1 MPMKT
6 LVIYYSRTGA
16 TRGIAEDL
24 ARALDAD
31 IAEITSP
38 RFHLG
43 PFGYLRAGFDSV
55 RGKLPPIDMPTL
67 DFAAYDLVLVGAP
80 IWTSYP
86 ALPVRSFF
94 ADAQSLG
101 RETALFF
108 TCEGHSPVQD
118 AVDEVRRLWPHA
130 VKDAIAL
137 NMKEQDE
144 VARANALLD
153 FTVRLGIEVPVCRD

>member
-1 MPMKT
+1 MKT
-6 LVIYYSRTGA
+6 LVVYYSRTGA
-16 TRGIAEDL
+16 TRSIAEEL
-24 ARALDAD
+24 AQSLDAE

-43 PFGYLRAGFDSV
+43 PFGYFRAGFDSV
-55 RGKLPPIDMPTL
+55 RGKLPPIDAPAL
-67 DFAAYDLVLVGAP
+67 DFGVYDLVLVGAP

-94 ADAQSLG
+94 AGAQSLG

-108 TCEGHSPVQD
+108 TCEGHSPVQA
-118 AVDEVRRLWPHA
+118 AVDEVRRLWPHT
-130 VKDAIAL
+130 VKDAIAV

-153 FTVRLGIEVPVCRD
+153 FTVRLGVEGPAGIV

>member
-1 MPMKT
+1 MKT

-16 TRGIAEDL
+16 TRGVAEEL
-24 ARALDAD
+24 AHRLDAVLT
-31 IAEITSP
+31 EITSP
-38 RFHLG
+38 RFRLN

-55 RGKLPPIDMPTL
+55 RGKLPPIVVPEL
-67 DFAAYDLVLVGAP
+67 DFALYDLVLVGAP

-94 ADAQSLG
+94 AEAGTLG

-108 TCEGHSPVQD
+108 TCEGHSPVQA
-118 AVDEVRRLWPHA
+118 AVDEVRRLWPHTI
-130 VKDAIAL
+130 KDAISI
-137 NMKEQDE
+137 NMKEESE

-153 FTVRLGIEVPVCRD
+153 FTVRLGVEPPAGTD

>member
-1 MPMKT
+1 MKT

-16 TRGIAEDL
+16 TRSIAEEL
-24 ARALDAD
+24 VRTLDAD

-38 RFHLG
+38 RFHSG

-55 RGKLPPIDMPTL
+55 RGKLPPIDVPAL
-67 DFAAYDLVLVGAP
+67 DCAAYDLVLVGAP

-94 ADAQSLG
+94 AKAQLLG

-108 TCEGHSPVQD
+108 TCEGHSPVQA

-130 VKDAIAL
+130 IKDAIAL

-144 VARANALLD
+144 AARANALLD
-153 FTVRLGIEVPVCRD
+153 FTVRLGVDAPVGTT

>member
-1 MPMKT
+1 MKR
-6 LVIYYSRTGA
+6 LVVYYSRTGT
-16 TRGIAEDL
+16 TRSIAKEL
-24 ARALDAD
+24 ARTLGAD

-55 RGKLPPIDMPTL
+55 RGKLPPIDVPAL
-67 DFAAYDLVLVGAP
+67 DFEAYDLVLVGAP

-94 ADAQSLG
+94 ANAGSVG

-108 TCEGHSPVQD
+108 TCEGHSPVQA
-118 AVDEVRRLWPHA
+118 AVDEIRRLWPHV

-137 NMKEQDE
+137 NMKEKDE

-153 FTVRLGIEVPVCRD
+153 FTVRLGVDAPAGTA